1 MFSSDRVV
9 LKLTKAV
16 QESVAWK
23 KELIKQAKPMK
34 SAKIGSISFFLGRKT
49 YIQLHRQRFG
59 SSLLANCSF

>member
-9 LKLTKAV
+9 VKLTKAV

-34 SAKIGSISFFLGRKT
+34 SAKIGSISFF
-49 YIQLHRQRFG
+49 
-59 SSLLANCSF
+59 